1 MTYNA
6 EQTTAKRVYLHR
18 NGQPQQPA
26 KLLVVNQ
33 RQIRD
38 FNAFLSQAT
47 GGLKT
52 SVAVRS
58 IYTPLTGTRVH
69 SLEQLEAG
77 RHYVAGG
84 NERFRKGK

>member
-1 MTYNA
+1 MSYNP
-6 EQTTAKRVYLHR
+6 EHTIAKRVYLHK
-18 NGQPQQPA
+18 NGQPQLPP
-26 KLLVVNQ
+26 KLLVVNH

-38 FNAFLSQAT
+38 FNSFLSQAT

-58 IYTPLTGTRVH
+58 IYTPITGTRLH
-69 SLEQLEAG
+69 SLDQLEPG

-84 NERFRKGK
+84 NEKFRKGK